1 MERKE
6 EKPNEKI
13 IKVEGMMCHHCEM
26 TVKKTLEMIDGVESA
41 VVSHE
46 KGVAEV
52 SLSKE
57 VPDELFQK
65 AIEEKEY
72 GFKGVEHV

>member
-1 MERKE
+1 MK
-6 EKPNEKI
+6 KI

-26 TVKKTLEMIDGVESA
+26 TVKKALEMIDGVESA